1 MKERIVEFLKSE
13 NKSSAT
19 FAEEI
24 GVQASSISHIIS
36 GRNNPSLDFVIKM
49 LKRYPSLSSD
59 WLLFGKGSMYA
70 DSAMQNLFEANPP
83 EKDIPDSGQFEFELD
98 NRRIE
103 NKIDHERPILTSDS
117 VKERT
122 SSNEK
127 KAVRIVYFFD
137 DGTYHEY
144 FPDDHRQ

>member
-1 MKERIVEFLKSE
+1 MKDRIVEFLKSE

-70 DSAMQNLFEANPP
+70 DSAMQNLFEANPS
-83 EKDIPDSGQFEFELD
+83 EKNIPDTGQFEFELD
-98 NRRIE
+98 NRR
-103 NKIDHERPILTSDS
+103 NDHKIDSEKPIINPDS
-117 VKERT
+117 VSDRT
-122 SSNEK
+122 PANEK

-137 DGTYHEY
+137 DNTYHEY
-144 FPDDHRQ
+144 FPEDLR